1 MNKILTDRKS
11 GYSYAL
17 WLLSR
22 ADCTSKMVKDKLI
35 SKELPSEIAEDIV
48 TELEER
54 GYIDNFDYARKFI
67 ADKCNLKNKGRKY
80 IEFELIKKGF
90 TKDECE
96 SLLSECYESTVN
108 SALNTILRKLKKPIA
123 DLERKELDSVKAK
136 LLRQGFSWEE
146 ISVAI
151 AEEGSQY

>member
-67 ADKCNLKNKGRKY
+67 SDKCNLKNKGRKY

-96 SLLSECYESTVN
+96 ALLSECYESTVN
-108 SALNTILRKLKKPIA
+108 SSLNTILRKLKKPIA

-146 ISVAI
+146 ISIAI

>member
-1 MNKILTDRKS
+1 MNKDLTDRKS

-22 ADCTSKMVKDKLI
+22 ADYTSKMVKDKLI
-35 SKELPSEIAEDIV
+35 LKNLPEDIAEDIV
-48 TELEER
+48 SELEER
-54 GYIDNFDYARKFI
+54 GYIDNYDYARKFI

-96 SLLSECYESTVN
+96 ALLLECYESTVN
-108 SALNTILRKLKKPIA
+108 SALNIILRKLKKNISG
-123 DLERKELDSVKAK
+123 LERNELEKVKAK

-146 ISVAI
+146 ISIAI

>member
-35 SKELPSEIAEDIV
+35 SKELPAQIAEDIV
-48 TELEER
+48 SELEER
-54 GYIDNFDYARKFI
+54 GYIDNSDYARKFI

-90 TKDECE
+90 TREECE
-96 SLLSECYESTVN
+96 ALLSECYESTVN
-108 SALNTILRKLKKPIA
+108 SALNTILRKLRKSIA
-123 DLERKELDSVKAK
+123 ELERKELEAVKAK
-136 LLRQGFSWEE
+136 LFRQGFSPEE
-146 ISVAI
+146 ISIAI